1 VVALLKIES
10 PAAGEAL
17 MRATQD
23 EDWEV
28 GLYAEEALKQLE
40 Y

>member
-1 VVALLKIES
+1 
-10 PAAGEAL
+10 

-28 GLYAEEALKQLE
+28 RLYTEEALKQLE